1 MGIVGF
7 LIAMGIEKKKEKDLS
22 WNYYLSLKKEL
33 EVVSDYIEF
42 EEANYQTYS
51 IELAKLLMAA
61 SSRVDVVLK
70 QLCNTLNPEGKHENI
85 NNYRVTIKQYLQADF
100 LAEKVSISRHGLE
113 LDPWSNWR
121 MHEERNPDWWN
132 AYNDVKHQRN
142 AEFPKATL
150 KNALNAMSALL
161 ISILYLRA
169 VEWIHPDLE
178 NISNAVSHAIDETN
192 PGDTFMQLD
201 GYYYGN

>member
-1 MGIVGF
+1 
-7 LIAMGIEKKKEKDLS
+7 MGIEKKKEKDLS

-61 SSRVDVVLK
+61 SSEVDVVLK
-70 QLCNTLNPEGKHENI
+70 QLCNTLNPKKRHKDI
-85 NNYRVTIKQYLQADF
+85 KDYRETIQKYLKKDF
-100 LAEKVSISRHGLE
+100 LAEKVSITRHGLE

-121 MHEERNPDWWN
+121 KHKDKNPDWWK

-142 AEFPKATL
+142 AEFSKATL

-178 NISNAVSHAIDETN
+178 NISNAISHAIVETN
-192 PGDTFMQLD
+192 PEDTFMQLD
-201 GYYYGN
+201 KYYYGN